1 MPESLRT
8 PILDVVLK
16 EHEITGLIFP
26 VSGLREFDIYFF
38 LVARRFPLHRTYD
51 SELSEISAG
60 DTVSFDFLGTD
71 GLGSGDDILR
81 VWEQR
86 PWRMYHYA
94 IGIRPGEIWL
104 YKQQPPGVEQM
115 GFAYE
120 TPVKV
125 GNKHDYIPGHLSDYD
140 NPTTAT
146 ESVVYYKMTAHY
158 GFKNNAGRPI
168 RPSLRIL
175 GAGYDCVQITA
186 ESLIN
191 KLLAKE
197 IPFRPLTVGGL
208 SFFTYVV
215 PNEWQPP
222 TRVSAEKISELL
234 APGFAGVR

>member
-8 PILDVVLK
+8 SILDVILR
-16 EHEITGLIFP
+16 EQEITGLIFP
-26 VSGLREFDIYFF
+26 VSGLKEVDIYFF

-51 SELSEISAG
+51 EELPEIPAG
-60 DTVSFDFLGTD
+60 GTQDFDFLGSD
-71 GLGSGDDILR
+71 GMGSGDDILR

-86 PWRMYHYA
+86 PWRVYHYA
-94 IGIRPGEIWL
+94 IGIRPDEIWL

-115 GFAYE
+115 AFGYQ

-125 GNKHDYIPGHLSDYD
+125 GNKHDYVPGYLSDYD
-140 NPTTAT
+140 NPTIAT
-146 ESVVYYKMTAHY
+146 ESVAYYKMTAYY
-158 GFKNNAGRPI
+158 GFKNDSSRPI

-175 GAGYDCVQITA
+175 GAGYDCVQITS

-191 KLLAKE
+191 KLLAQE

-208 SFFTYVV
+208 SFFTYMV
-215 PNEWQPP
+215 PNEWESP

-234 APGFAGVR
+234 APTAGAR